1 MRLLHQP
8 STLLS
13 YSQPISTAEIPA
25 GLTCLFLF
33 APVVSLRKRE
43 RHRERRGPS
52 RNAFAGTIDMMK
64 IYAYIYIDTRTQTIS
79 YMLRKT
85 VCLFETP
92 SSSRLSSSIAEPMD
106 LQRSSFVKRS
116 TSNAAPDIDRPID
129 RATHRWSSSRD
140 FVENSWVFGEWT
152 SCQRKMVLDVLLL
165 NLVCHVDGIV
175 WQWVVCFSFLP
186 KVR

>member
-1 MRLLHQP
+1 MP
-8 STLLS
+8 
-13 YSQPISTAEIPA
+13 
-25 GLTCLFLF
+25 F
-33 APVVSLRKRE
+33 SLRSGCFSE
-43 RHRERRGPS
+43 E
-52 RNAFAGTIDMMK
+52 AGTASRTPRPESQRFRWNDRYDEDIC
-64 IYAYIYIDTRTQTIS
+64 IYIYIDTRTQTIS